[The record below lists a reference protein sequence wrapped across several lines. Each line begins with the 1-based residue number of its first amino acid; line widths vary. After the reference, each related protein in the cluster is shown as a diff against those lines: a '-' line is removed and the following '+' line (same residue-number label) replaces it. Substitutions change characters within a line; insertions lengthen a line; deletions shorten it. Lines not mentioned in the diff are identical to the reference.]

1 MGFIPGPTDPFYE
14 LMQPP
19 ADETPAQATA
29 RQKREL
35 DAQRVNDRIDD
46 MLKEERA
53 QAKKSGRSVVKVLL
67 LGQSESGKSTTLKNF
82 RMRFAKEE
90 WEQERDG
97 WRSVVQL
104 NVVRSI
110 TTIVRVV
117 QAEINGDTHADDSDD
132 QESVITVESNQSETL
147 KFTEKHQL
155 LMIRLAPLVSVEAEL
170 KRRLG
175 AGAEPPQLT
184 SMVATPFDTPHENPG
199 RRRPAEFSVRSWK
212 DVIEQEQRSTLLSDG
227 STACD
232 TDSTTTVMAGCKD
245 DMKALWQ
252 DKAVQQA
259 LKRRKLVLPDSA
271 GFFLNDLDRIATRDY
286 VVTDNDI
293 VRARLRTVGI
303 QEYRLSF
310 KNGPWDHTKSGKAS
324 GWEWRIFDVGG
335 CRTLRSAWLPYFE
348 AVNVIIFLSPVSVFD
363 QRLDEDRRVNRLEDS
378 ILLWTAI
385 CSSRLLAKTQLILFL
400 NKCDLL
406 RRKLKRGVKVTQYL
420 PSYGDKPNDVMS
432 VVKYFRE
439 KFRDIQKQHSPEHR
453 SVYIY
458 PTTVTDTEATG
469 LTLESVRDGV
479 LRENLAASQL
489 I

>member
-1 MGFIPGPTDPFYE
+1 MGFIPGPNDPFYE

-29 RQKREL
+29 RLKREQ
-35 DAQRVNDRIDD
+35 DAQRVNDMID
-46 MLKEERA
+46 E
-53 QAKKSGRSVVKVLL
+53 
-67 LGQSESGKSTTLKNF
+67 GQSESGKSTTLKNF
-82 RMRFAKEE
+82 RMRFSKEE
-90 WEQERDG
+90 WEAERDG

-110 TTIVRVV
+110 TTIIRVV
-117 QAEINGDTHADDSDD
+117 EAEINGEHHAIDSDD
-132 QESVITVESNQSETL
+132 EQSILTVESAASDL
-147 KFTEKHQL
+147 KFSDRHQL
-155 LMIRLAPLVSVEAEL
+155 LMIRLAPLQGVEAEL

-175 AGAEPPQLT
+175 AGTEPVQAT
-184 SMVATPFDTPHENPG
+184 SMAATPFDAPQEYRP
-199 RRRPAEFSVRSWK
+199 RRKRLPEFAVRSWK
-212 DVIEQEQRSTLLSDG
+212 EVIESEQRTPQIGDG
-227 STACD
+227 SASPGADLPTI
-232 TDSTTTVMAGCKD
+232 TIAGCKD
-245 DMKALWQ
+245 GMKALWH

-259 LKRRKLVLPDSA
+259 LKRRKLLLPDSA

-303 QEYRLSF
+303 QEHRLF
-310 KNGPWDHTKSGKAS
+310 FRHAGKPT

-335 CRTLRSAWLPYFE
+335 CRTSRSAWLPYFE
-348 AVNVIIFLSPVSVFD
+348 GVNVIIFLSPVSVFD
-363 QRLDEDRRVNRLEDS
+363 QRLEEDSRVNRLEDS
-378 ILLWTAI
+378 ILLWTSI
-385 CSSRLLAKTQLILFL
+385 CSSKLLARTQLILFL

-406 RRKLKRGVKVTQYL
+406 RRKLKRGVTVAEYL
-420 PSYGDKPNDVMS
+420 PSYGDRRNDVMT

-439 KFRDIQKQHSPEHR
+439 KFRDIQKQCSPEHR

-469 LTLESVRDGV
+469 ITLESVRDGV

>member
-1 MGFIPGPTDPFYE
+1 MGFIPGPNDPFYE

-29 RQKREL
+29 RLKREQ
-35 DAQRVNDRIDD
+35 DAQRVNDMID
-46 MLKEERA
+46 E
-53 QAKKSGRSVVKVLL
+53 
-67 LGQSESGKSTTLKNF
+67 GQSESGKSTTLKNF
-82 RMRFAKEE
+82 RMRFSKEE
-90 WEQERDG
+90 WETERDG

-110 TTIVRVV
+110 TTIIRVV
-117 QAEINGDTHADDSDD
+117 EAEINGELLIIDSDD
-132 QESVITVESNQSETL
+132 EQSILTVESAASDL
-147 KFTEKHQL
+147 KFSDRHQL
-155 LMIRLAPLVSVEAEL
+155 LMIRLAPLQGVEAEL

-175 AGAEPPQLT
+175 AGTEPVQAT
-184 SMVATPFDTPHENPG
+184 SMSATPFDTPQEYRP
-199 RRRPAEFSVRSWK
+199 RRKRLPEFAVRSWK
-212 DVIEQEQRSTLLSDG
+212 VIEAEQRAPQTGDG
-227 STACD
+227 SASSGADLPTI
-232 TDSTTTVMAGCKD
+232 TIAGCKD
-245 DMKALWQ
+245 DMKALWH

-259 LKRRKLVLPDSA
+259 LKRRKLLLPDSA

-293 VRARLRTVGI
+293 VRARLKTVGI
-303 QEYRLSF
+303 QEHRLFF
-310 KNGPWDHTKSGKAS
+310 KHAGKPT

-335 CRTLRSAWLPYFE
+335 CRTSVREILSYLDIFIDLSQRSAWLPYFE
-348 AVNVIIFLSPVSVFD
+348 GVNVIIFLSPVSVFD
-363 QRLDEDRRVNRLEDS
+363 QRLEEDSRVNRLEDS
-378 ILLWTAI
+378 ILLWTSI
-385 CSSRLLAKTQLILFL
+385 CSSKLLARTQLILFL

-406 RRKLKRGVKVTQYL
+406 RRKLKRGVTVAEYL
-420 PSYGDKPNDVMS
+420 PSYGDRRNDVMT

-439 KFRDIQKQHSPEHR
+439 KFRDIQKQCSPEHR

-469 LTLESVRDGV
+469 ITLESVRDGV